1 MKTKATLIFCFLIVV
16 IALAAVYQGQ
26 IDGLG
31 ATPVAEAGGDL
42 QKPWSF
48 PTPSAGRAAEIAIE
62 VPDLSAAV
70 AEARRIAAASGGQV
84 AQSDR
89 GDGAARLLLTIPVSQ
104 FDTAFQQLRNL
115 SGTVTHDALG
125 TAMSLDSLATLQAQ
139 ADVLAATD
147 GKLRQFLAE
156 AKTPEAVL
164 KLESQ
169 LLVVQQEL
177 TTIRTQLAQQQ
188 LLAST
193 VTVSVTLEA
202 QAAPVPA
209 NSTRAANP
217 DLLQVGTFALLAV
230 AGALAVGVAA
240 MFGRLAALRPA

>member
-1 MKTKATLIFCFLIVV
+1 MKAKVALIFCFMIVV
-16 IALAAVYQGQ
+16 LVLGAVYQGQ

-31 ATPVAEAGGDL
+31 GTAVAEAGSDRP
-42 QKPWSF
+42 QAWSF
-48 PTPSAGRAAEIAIE
+48 PTPSAGRVAEISLD
-62 VPDLSAAV
+62 VSDLGVSV

-89 GDGAARLLLTIPVSQ
+89 GDEAARLLLTVPATQ
-104 FDTAFQQLRNL
+104 FDSVFAQLRGL
-115 SGTVTHDALG
+115 TGTVTHDAIG
-125 TAMSLDSLATLQAQ
+125 APVSLQDLATLQAQ
-139 ADVLAATD
+139 ADVLTTTD

-177 TTIRTQLAQQQ
+177 TTVRVQLAQQQ

-193 VTVSVTLEA
+193 VTVSVTLNA
-202 QAAPVPA
+202 QTAPQPAAPSPLA
-209 NSTRAANP
+209 TL
-217 DLLQVGTFALLAV
+217 DTLQIAIWVLMALVGLAGV
-230 AGALAVGVAA
+230 VVAA
-240 MFGRLAALRPA
+240 MFGKLAALRTA